1 MITLSLKKTD
11 LTFLIKTLSYY
22 YEIPNNRIMIMNISP
37 YDSYL
42 SASVCISM
50 TKSAIQSTAQS
61 VENLL
66 SPMQQVEMRPG
77 IGQNVDTYA

>member
-1 MITLSLKKTD
+1 
-11 LTFLIKTLSYY
+11 
-22 YEIPNNRIMIMNISP
+22 MNISP

-42 SASVCISM
+42 SASACISM
-50 TKSAIQSTAQS
+50 TKGAIQSTAQS

-66 SPMQQVEMRPG
+66 SPMRQVEMRPG